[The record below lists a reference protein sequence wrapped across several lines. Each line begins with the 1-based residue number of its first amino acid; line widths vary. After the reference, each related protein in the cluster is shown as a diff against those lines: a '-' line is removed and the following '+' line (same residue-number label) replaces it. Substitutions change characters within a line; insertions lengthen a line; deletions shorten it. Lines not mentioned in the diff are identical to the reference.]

1 MSSPASLRIKLSHFM
16 IEEPP
21 TGPIDTQHEYQWGFV
36 AQRYC
41 HEREPCDTF
50 NPPTSYRT
58 RFV

>member
-1 MSSPASLRIKLSHFM
+1 MYSPASLRIKLSYFM

-21 TGPIDTQHEYQWGFV
+21 TGSIDTQHEYQWSFV
-36 AQRYC
+36 APRYF
-41 HEREPCDTF
+41 HEREPGDTF